1 VGESQTLNIF
11 FIVVFAATYRSSRR
25 PNNTS
30 GLVALWAREEFRQ
43 AGKLAVVL
51 LFGTQKNELNVKE
64 ITMNSIICAIEQE
77 IKYTLDSK
85 KESPQYRAGYETALN
100 AVVEFLPLRNGGQS
114 SSPTHHPAVT
124 RLLSFAPRPIGESLD
139 EKIEKALTESERELL
154 GIALKVIRDDP
165 DGADY
170 LVWWLTTYGLS
181 SNHADLVPNW
191 PHPSTEQELDWLDK
205 AFGLYGT
212 VFLPSC

>member
-1 VGESQTLNIF
+1 MV
-11 FIVVFAATYRSSRR
+11 SRR
-25 PNNTS
+25 TDSTS
-30 GLVALWAREEFRQ
+30 GLVALWAKESFARLES
-43 AGKLAVVL
+43 LP
-51 LFGTQKNELNVKE
+51 LFFFSEQKYELNIKE
-64 ITMNSIICAIEQE
+64 ITMNSIICAIEEE

-85 KESPQYRAGYETALN
+85 EGSPQYRAGYETALN
-100 AVVEFLPLRNGGQS
+100 AVVEFLPLQNGGQS
-114 SSPTHHPAVT
+114 STSTHHPVVT
-124 RLLSFAPRPIGESLD
+124 RLLSFAPRPTGESLD

-154 GIALKVIRDDP
+154 TIALEVLRADP

-181 SNHADLVPNW
+181 SDHSDLVPNW